1 MPRWLSLVFE
11 KLIQLLS
18 KESSVIGSKISNP
31 SSPDVAKWRGLPVRG
46 VAFVGRT
53 MGSIRGEDG
62 ARWPNRCQKRWVVIV
77 VIEGQSIP
85 SWDRFL
91 LLQEVKDAL
100 KCPALTFQ
108 WNK

>member
-18 KESSVIGSKISNP
+18 KESSVIGSKISNL

-53 MGSIRGEDG
+53 
-62 ARWPNRCQKRWVVIV
+62 
-77 VIEGQSIP
+77 
-85 SWDRFL
+85 WDRFEEKMV
-91 LLQEVKDAL
+91 QGGQTGARKDG
-100 KCPALTFQ
+100 
-108 WNK
+108 

>member
-18 KESSVIGSKISNP
+18 KESSVIGSKTSNP

-53 MGSIRGEDG
+53 
-62 ARWPNRCQKRWVVIV
+62 
-77 VIEGQSIP
+77 
-85 SWDRFL
+85 WDRFEEKMV
-91 LLQEVKDAL
+91 QGGQTGVRKDV
-100 KCPALTFQ
+100 
-108 WNK
+108 